1 MTASGLNEGGSSAD
15 ADTQPGTADG
25 SSRLHTPGL
34 WRNLGLS
41 RLERVKAHRD
51 EFGSS
56 LKVALDAVDED
67 YGRQVSTGRARIADA
82 ATMMLEALQLVRHST
97 EWACMEGATQDAV
110 TAAIAKATTAPQN
123 SLGGHG
129 GRSPE
134 CAQSPSL
141 PRHG

>member
-1 MTASGLNEGGSSAD
+1 MRVHFPSEN
-15 ADTQPGTADG
+15 TQPGKSEI

-51 EFGSS
+51 EFGSN
-56 LKVALDAVDED
+56 LKTALDAVDED

-110 TAAIAKATTAPQN
+110 TAAIRQATPPAADTQVGIPASCRDEPKNTPANGDSQ
-123 SLGGHG
+123 
-129 GRSPE
+129 
-134 CAQSPSL
+134 
-141 PRHG
+141 